1 MKHPCLGCSE
11 PSECMSTSYWRENN
25 RQNLFCVYG
34 DCTPK
39 SRLLW
44 AISSHLLLAT
54 SGWLSRFLFCGFRS
68 EDGRLN
74 TTRSVLH
81 SRESTSSPLSS
92 CRSIEER
99 DENPGMWWGQQGLH
113 PRVIGW
119 EGIPNISKGLS
130 KRFVLGECKGINDLA
145 FLVPFQIKAIHFPA
159 NPSKA
164 PTASGP
170 VIGTVDTARSKSELG
185 SANDQGKFW
194 QEMETSRLM

>member
-11 PSECMSTSYWRENN
+11 PSECMSTSAYWRENN

-39 SRLLW
+39 SLLLW
-44 AISSHLLLAT
+44 AISSHLLLAS
-54 SGWLSRFLFCGFRS
+54 SGWLSRFLFYGFRS
-68 EDGRLN
+68 EDGRLS
-74 TTRSVLH
+74 TTRRSVLH
-81 SRESTSSPLSS
+81 SRESASSPLSS

-99 DENPGMWWGQQGLH
+99 DETLECGGGSRGCTQEWLVGRGSPTLARAY
-113 PRVIGW
+113 P
-119 EGIPNISKGLS
+119 EGLS
-130 KRFVLGECKGINDLA
+130 WGECKGINDLT

-164 PTASGP
+164 PTAGGP

-185 SANDQGKFW
+185 SANDQGKF
-194 QEMETSRLM
+194 